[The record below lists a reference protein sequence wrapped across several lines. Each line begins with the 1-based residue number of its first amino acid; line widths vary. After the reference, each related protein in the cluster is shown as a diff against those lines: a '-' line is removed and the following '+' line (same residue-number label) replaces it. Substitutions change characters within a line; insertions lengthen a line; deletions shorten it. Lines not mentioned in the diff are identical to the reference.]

1 MTEMIGNF
9 IAGAWSDAEDGRR
22 FESRNPADL
31 RETVASVALSG
42 RVEVDQAVAAARA
55 ALPGWRL
62 LPAPRRGDLLF
73 RAAELL
79 LANKDRLGSL
89 VTREMGK
96 VLSEGLGD
104 VQEAI
109 DIAYYMAGEGR
120 RLQGET
126 VPSELPDKDC
136 KSVREPLGVVALV
149 TPWNFPIAI
158 PAWKMCAA
166 LSCGNC
172 VVLKPSSQTP
182 ACAAALVG
190 ILQQAGFPAGV
201 VNLVLGPGP
210 EVGEYLLTHPGV
222 DAASFTGSC
231 AAGEALEQ
239 RLARLHRPVA
249 LEMGGKNAIVVMD
262 DADLELALEGAL
274 WGGFGTSG
282 QRCTAASRLIV
293 HQRIYS
299 RFVEMLVERA
309 SALRLGHGLDGSTEV
324 GPLVN
329 EAQFKRVQAYLR
341 IGQDEGAQLL
351 TGGCRVTE
359 GELGY
364 GFFMA
369 PAVFAGVR
377 RGMRIAQEEI
387 FGPVLSVI
395 PCTGLDEGIDI
406 ANDSKFGLSSAIYS
420 RDLNATA
427 RAERELA
434 TGIVYVNASTIGAEV
449 QLPFGGWRHSGS
461 GHPEAGG
468 KGGAIDFFS
477 KIKVIY
483 RDFSGK
489 LQKAQIDKPVLRS
502 RF

>member
-1 MTEMIGNF
+1 MTDMVRNF

-22 FESRNPADL
+22 FDSRNPADL
-31 RETVASVALSG
+31 RETVASVTLSG
-42 RVEVDQAVAAARA
+42 RGEVERAVAAARA
-55 ALPGWRL
+55 ALPGWRS
-62 LPAPRRGDLLF
+62 LPAPRRGEMLY

-79 LANKDRLGSL
+79 LQNKERLGSL

-96 VLSEGLGD
+96 VRTEGLGD
-104 VQEAI
+104 VQAAI

-126 VPSELPDKDC
+126 VPSELPDKEC
-136 KSVREPLGVVALV
+136 KSVREALGVVALV
-149 TPWNFPIAI
+149 TPWNFPVAI

-166 LSCGNC
+166 LVCGNC
-172 VVLKPSSQTP
+172 VILKPSSETP
-182 ACAAALVG
+182 ACAAALVEVF
-190 ILQQAGFPAGV
+190 QQAGFPAGV
-201 VNLVLGPGP
+201 INLVCGPGP
-210 EVGEYLLTHPGV
+210 EVGESLLTHPGV

-231 AAGEALEQ
+231 AAGLALEQ
-239 RLARLHRPVA
+239 RLAGLHRPVA
-249 LEMGGKNAIVVMD
+249 LEMGGKNAIIVMD
-262 DADLELALEGAL
+262 DADLELALEGAI

-293 HQRIYS
+293 HQRVQG
-299 RFVEMLVERA
+299 RFVEMLADRA
-309 SALRLGHGLDGSTEV
+309 SSLRLGNGLDQATEV

-329 EAQFKRVQAYLR
+329 ETQFKKVQEYVR
-341 IGQDEGAQLL
+341 IGQEEGARLL
-351 TGGCRVTE
+351 TGGVRVT
-359 GELGY
+359 GGDLGY

-369 PAVFAGVR
+369 PAVFTGVT

-387 FGPVLSVI
+387 FGPVISVI
-395 PCTGLDEGIDI
+395 SCGSLDEGIDI
-406 ANDSKFGLSSAIYS
+406 VNDSRFGLSSAIYS
-420 RDLNATA
+420 RDFNTTA

-477 KIKVIY
+477 RMKVIY
-483 RDFSGK
+483 RDYSGK
-489 LQKAQIDKPVLRS
+489 LQKAQIDR
-502 RF
+502 